1 MMNNWNSGWRTLV
14 TWNDTEKVYKYQN
27 HDIIPLTYD
36 EQITM
41 PIHLQ
46 NEYYWGEIQLINNVL
61 KFNDN
66 IEEYD
71 YNTSSQKAFDEWW
84 SMVEEM

>member
-1 MMNNWNSGWRTLV
+1 MNNWNSGWRTLV
-14 TWNDTEKVYKYQN
+14 TWDDIEKVYKYQN
-27 HDIIPLTYD
+27 HNIIPLTYD

-66 IEEYD
+66 IEGYD